1 MQRSSCPGTLFTKL
15 LLAPSSFLFPG
26 RLSHTFYLLY
36 VLKIRF
42 KKLLLHSHIPDMH
55 VLTSS
60 GSWPVMFLLIFFRW
74 WQSVEPAIGVPF
86 PVPQWS
92 SPWGSDAHSP
102 FVKMGE
108 LFKDTLPP
116 SDLALSTVRE
126 PRRAIQRTL

>member
-1 MQRSSCPGTLFTKL
+1 MMKCRDPPAQAHSS
-15 LLAPSSFLFPG
+15 PSSYLLQAASFFPG

-36 VLKIRF
+36 ILKIRF

-74 WQSVEPAIGVPF
+74 WQSIEPAVGVPF
-86 PVPQWS
+86 LVPQWL
-92 SPWGSDAHSP
+92 SPWSSDAHSP
-102 FVKMGE
+102 FVKMEE

-116 SDLALSTVRE
+116 SVWLCLQLE
-126 PRRAIQRTL
+126 NP